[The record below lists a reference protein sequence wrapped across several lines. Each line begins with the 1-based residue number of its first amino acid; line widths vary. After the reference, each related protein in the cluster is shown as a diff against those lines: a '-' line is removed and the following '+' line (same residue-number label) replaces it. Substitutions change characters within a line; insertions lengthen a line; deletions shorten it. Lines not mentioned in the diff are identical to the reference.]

1 MIENCSISHP
11 EIASWSDA
19 GDTVLIYSPTQLEQ
33 HYLPQY
39 FQHNKFPSFVRQLN
53 LYGFKN
59 VTKELTTGSSSSVG
73 GSHNSGGSGSGTSG
87 SGMQAFRNP
96 NFLRGRKD
104 LVANIQRSKTGD
116 RAQRKTKQE
125 EAVRAVSEELG
136 GRLDE
141 LESHVSMLNRK
152 ADDISGKLDMVIHM
166 LASAGIGSVPPQVN
180 DGRLSYTGGMDGM
193 GGGMPPPPQDMGGL
207 PRQMPPLPP
216 SVFNNSLTSQQDGDV
231 GNGSQVEINGW
242 LGTVQAGQKRDRN
255 SNTQDTNIVRK
266 LPKRH
271 SDDGK
276 KFISSEGSMS
286 SSGESDRGHNDS
298 NQRHMFYDVA
308 TGQRMKSPLTGSAN
322 SELPDPSC
330 EDLELD
336 PKTSSILMNLNNES
350 VEGDP
355 ELGRSGTSAS
365 GIEPIPFDSD
375 DIELPDIILAGDDQ
389 PRDQSGA
396 GAAGVSPDQG
406 ANAVERKSFLS
417 RNRNFLVAGLM
428 LTAVAAAV
436 GAGLSTQ
443 AKNENAPQESAG
455 VSDTPPV
462 YDAGADQGVDF
473 GVPFEE
479 DVLPPPQ
486 DEEAEVAIVESV
498 GGAFYP
504 GEDEYVSDAIPSKI
518 DVAGLLPPTDA
529 TEGSALKEGA
539 ASAQEPDRG
548 GGGGGAVMGAVTPP
562 PTGGPTNEPLSGEP
576 TFQPTAEPT

>member
-1 MIENCSISHP
+1 MIENCSVSHP
-11 EIASWSDA
+11 EIACWSDA

-87 SGMQAFRNP
+87 SGLQAFRNP

-141 LESHVSMLNRK
+141 LESHVSTLNRK
-152 ADDISGKLDMVIHM
+152 ADDISGKLDIIINM
-166 LASAGIGSVPPQVN
+166 LALAGIGSVPPQAN
-180 DGRLSYTGGMDGM
+180 EGRLSYTGGMDDM
-193 GGGMPPPPQDMGGL
+193 GGFMPPPQDMGRL
-207 PRQMPPLPP
+207 PRQMPPLPS
-216 SVFNNSLTSQQDGDV
+216 SVLNNSLTSQQDGDI

-255 SNTQDTNIVRK
+255 SNIQDTSSVRK

-271 SDDGK
+271 RDEDG
-276 KFISSEGSMS
+276 F
-286 SSGESDRGHNDS
+286 
-298 NQRHMFYDVA
+298 
-308 TGQRMKSPLTGSAN
+308 
-322 SELPDPSC
+322 
-330 EDLELD
+330 DLEEAGIEYTDAVWGHL
-336 PKTSSILMNLNNES
+336 NLNNES

-355 ELGRSGTSAS
+355 ELGRSGTSTS

-406 ANAVERKSFLS
+406 ANGAKRKSFLS

-443 AKNENAPQESAG
+443 AKNESTPQKSAG
-455 VSDTPPV
+455 VSDTPSV
-462 YDAGADQGVDF
+462 FDVEADQGADF
-473 GVPFEE
+473 GVPFDE
-479 DVLPPPQ
+479 DMLPPPQ
-486 DEEAEVAIVESV
+486 DEETEVAIVESIEK
-498 GGAFYP
+498 GSTFYP
-504 GEDEYVSDAIPSKI
+504 EEDEYVSDAIPPKI
-518 DVAGLLPPTDA
+518 DVAGLLPPTDT

-539 ASAQEPDRG
+539 ASPQEPDRG
-548 GGGGGAVMGAVTPP
+548 FGGGGAVTGTITPP
-562 PTGGPTNEPLSGEP
+562 PTVRPTMDPLSGEP
-576 TFQPTAEPT
+576 TFQPTAAPTQ

>member
-1 MIENCSISHP
+1 M
-11 EIASWSDA
+11 AAVAA
-19 GDTVLIYSPTQLEQ
+19 GRRDRACRHFATPT
-33 HYLPQY
+33 
-39 FQHNKFPSFVRQLN
+39 
-53 LYGFKN
+53 
-59 VTKELTTGSSSSVG
+59 
-73 GSHNSGGSGSGTSG
+73 
-87 SGMQAFRNP
+87 
-96 NFLRGRKD
+96 FLRGRKD

-141 LESHVSMLNRK
+141 LESHVSTLNRK

-166 LASAGIGSVPPQVN
+166 LASAGIGSVPPQAN
-180 DGRLSYTGGMDGM
+180 EGRLSYTGDMDDM
-193 GGGMPPPPQDMGGL
+193 GGFMPPPQDVGGL
-207 PRQMPPLPP
+207 PRQMPPLPS
-216 SVFNNSLTSQQDGDV
+216 SVLNNSLTSQQDGDI

-255 SNTQDTNIVRK
+255 SNTQDTRSVRK

-271 SDDGK
+271 NDEGK

-286 SSGESDRGHNDS
+286 SNDESNHGHNVS
-298 NQRHMFYDVA
+298 NQRHMFYDIA
-308 TGQRMKSPLTGSAN
+308 TGQRMKSPLTGSGTSA
-322 SELPDPSC
+322 LPDPSF

-355 ELGRSGTSAS
+355 ELGRSGTSTS

-406 ANAVERKSFLS
+406 ANGAERKSFLS

-443 AKNENAPQESAG
+443 AKNESTPQKSAG
-455 VSDTPPV
+455 VSDTPSV
-462 YDAGADQGVDF
+462 FDVEADQGADF
-473 GVPFEE
+473 GVPFDE
-479 DVLPPPQ
+479 DMLPPPQ
-486 DEEAEVAIVESV
+486 DEETEVAIVESIEK
-498 GGAFYP
+498 GSTFYP
-504 GEDEYVSDAIPSKI
+504 EEDEYVSDAIPPKI
-518 DVAGLLPPTDA
+518 DVAGLLPPTDT

-539 ASAQEPDRG
+539 ASPQEPDRG
-548 GGGGGAVMGAVTPP
+548 FGGGGAVTGTITPP
-562 PTGGPTNEPLSGEP
+562 PTVRPTMDPLSGEP
-576 TFQPTAEPT
+576 TFQPTAAPTQ

>member
-1 MIENCSISHP
+1 MIENCSVSHP

-59 VTKELTTGSSSSVG
+59 VTKELTTGSSSSSVG

-87 SGMQAFRNP
+87 SGLQAFRNP

-104 LVANIQRSKTGD
+104 LVFNIQRSKTGD

-141 LESHVSMLNRK
+141 LESHVSILNRK

-166 LASAGIGSVPPQVN
+166 LASAGIGSAPPQAD
-180 DGRLSYTGGMDGM
+180 DGRLSYTGGMDVTGM
-193 GGGMPPPPQDMGGL
+193 GGVMPPPQDMGGL

-216 SVFNNSLTSQQDGDV
+216 SVLNNSLSSQQDGNV
-231 GNGSQVEINGW
+231 GNSGNGSQVEINGW

-255 SNTQDTNIVRK
+255 SSTQDTSSVRK

-271 SDDGK
+271 SDEGK

-286 SSGESDRGHNDS
+286 SSGESDHGQNDS
-298 NQRHMFYDVA
+298 NQKHMFYDLA
-308 TGQRMKSPLTGSAN
+308 TGERLKSPLTGSGN

-330 EDLELD
+330 EELELD
-336 PKTSSILMNLNNES
+336 PKTSSILMNLTNES

-365 GIEPIPFDSD
+365 GIEPIPFDSE

-389 PRDQSGA
+389 PLNQGDA
-396 GAAGVSPDQG
+396 GAAGVSPGQG
-406 ANAVERKSFLS
+406 ANGAERKSFLS

-443 AKNENAPQESAG
+443 AKNERTPQKSAG
-455 VSDTPPV
+455 VSDAPPL
-462 YDAGADQGVDF
+462 YDVEADQGADF

-479 DVLPPPQ
+479 D
-486 DEEAEVAIVESV
+486 IVEAV
-498 GGAFYP
+498 GGAAFYP
-504 GEDEYVSDAIPSKI
+504 DQDEYDVSDAIPSKI

-548 GGGGGAVMGAVTPP
+548 GGGGGAVVGMITPP
-562 PTGGPTNEPLSGEP
+562 PTGGPTMEPLSGEP
-576 TFQPTAEPT
+576 TFHPTAEPT